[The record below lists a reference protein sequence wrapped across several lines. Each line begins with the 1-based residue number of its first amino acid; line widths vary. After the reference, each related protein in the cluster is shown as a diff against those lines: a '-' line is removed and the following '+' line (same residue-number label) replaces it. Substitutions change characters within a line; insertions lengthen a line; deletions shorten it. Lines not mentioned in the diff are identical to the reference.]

1 MRSGS
6 HRFEAE
12 KMIIIE
18 KLTKDYGKVR
28 ALDSLSLEI
37 GKEEIFGLLGPNG
50 AGKTTTIKI
59 LNTLVKPTSG
69 RASLDGIDVVIDPLQ
84 IKRRI
89 GVVPQENNLDRDLTA
104 HENLKIYGL
113 LHHIRDIDR
122 KTGELLKSLDLWDR
136 RNDPVQTFSGGMQRR
151 LLIARALLGSP
162 QILFLDE
169 PTIGLDPQVRREIW
183 NTIRRIRTQGG
194 TILLTTHYIEEAEAL
209 SDRVGIL
216 SKGQLI
222 ALDSPENLK
231 KMVGEYVVEYLSQDG
246 SKVYQMCRDRE
257 DVQCHLPRAE
267 NEMTFRK
274 ANLEDVFVKL
284 TGGRIEG

>member
-1 MRSGS
+1 
-6 HRFEAE
+6 
-12 KMIIIE
+12 MIKIE
-18 KLTKDYGKVR
+18 NLTKNYGQVR

-37 GKEEIFGLLGPNG
+37 RQEEIFALLGPNG

-69 RASLDGIDVVIDPLQ
+69 RAWLAGFDVVQDPLQ
-84 IKRRI
+84 IKKRI

-104 HENLKIYGL
+104 YENLKIYGL
-113 LHHIRDIDR
+113 LHHLS
-122 KTGELLKSLDLWDR
+122 ELKKKAQEQLKSVDLWER

-151 LLIARALLGSP
+151 LLIARALLGNP

-194 TILLTTHYIEEAEAL
+194 TVLLTTHYIEEAEAL

-216 SKGQLI
+216 SQGKLI
-222 ALDSPENLK
+222 ALDTPENLK
-231 KMVGEYVVEYLSQDG
+231 KMVGEYVVEYLNEDG
-246 SKVYQMCRDRE
+246 SKVYQMCRNRE
-257 DVQCHLPRAE
+257 DAQCYLNQPE

-284 TGGRIEG
+284 TGTRIQQ

>member
-1 MRSGS
+1 
-6 HRFEAE
+6 
-12 KMIIIE
+12 MIKIE
-18 KLTKDYGKVR
+18 NLTKDYGKVR

-37 GKEEIFGLLGPNG
+37 HKEEIFGLLGPNG

-69 RASLDGIDVVIDPLQ
+69 RAILDGFDVVQSPLQ
-84 IKRRI
+84 IKQRI

-104 HENLKIYGL
+104 YENLKIYGM
-113 LHHIRDIDR
+113 LHHLSDLHKKI
-122 KTGELLKSLDLWDR
+122 EEHLKSVDLWER

-151 LLIARALLGSP
+151 LLIARALLGHP

-194 TILLTTHYIEEAEAL
+194 TVLLTTHYIEEAEAL

-216 SKGQLI
+216 SQGKLI
-222 ALDSPENLK
+222 ALDTPENLK
-231 KMVGEYVVEYLSQDG
+231 KMVGEYVVEYISPDG
-246 SKVYQMCRDRE
+246 SKVYQMCRTRE
-257 DVQCHLPRAE
+257 DAQCHLLQTE

-284 TGGRIEG
+284 TGARIQK

>member
-1 MRSGS
+1 
-6 HRFEAE
+6 
-12 KMIIIE
+12 MIKTE
-18 KLTKDYGKVR
+18 NLTKEYGKVR

-37 GKEEIFGLLGPNG
+37 SREEIFGLLGPNG

-69 RASLDGIDVVIDPLQ
+69 RAWLDGFDVVQNPLQ
-84 IKRRI
+84 IKQRI

-104 HENLKIYGL
+104 FENLKIYGL
-113 LHHIRDIDR
+113 LHHLSDLQTKI
-122 KTGELLKSLDLWDR
+122 EEHLKSVDLWER

-151 LLIARALLGSP
+151 LLIARALLGHP

-194 TILLTTHYIEEAEAL
+194 TVLLTTHYIEEAEAL

-216 SKGQLI
+216 SQGKLI
-222 ALDSPENLK
+222 ALDTPENLK

-246 SKVYQMCRDRE
+246 SKVYQMCRTRE
-257 DVQCHLPRAE
+257 DAQCHLLQTE

-284 TGGRIEG
+284 TGARIEK